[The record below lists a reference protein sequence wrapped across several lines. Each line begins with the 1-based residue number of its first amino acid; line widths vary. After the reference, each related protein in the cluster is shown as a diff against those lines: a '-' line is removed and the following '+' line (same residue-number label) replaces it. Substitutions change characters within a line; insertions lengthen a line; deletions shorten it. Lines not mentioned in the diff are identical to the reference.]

1 MEKYKTTLKS
11 TSFLHI
17 ELKKAAKL
25 YLQGMGISE
34 IKKKAKDENV
44 FMLKTENR
52 INVVASA
59 ISERLSV
66 LDDKLIDKLA
76 NETLETSKQITLYS
90 IMKTDR
96 LFFEFMQ
103 EVFKEKCL
111 LQDYTI
117 TDKDFNIFFQNK
129 AEQDSKV
136 ASWKDYTY
144 YKLKQ
149 VYKRILMEAGF
160 AKKNKKTLEIT
171 NPFISEELKK
181 HLKDK
186 GDKIYLEAMLG
197 ENINE

>member
-25 YLQGMGISE
+25 YLQGMEVPE
-34 IKKKAKDENV
+34 IKKKAEDENI

-52 INVVASA
+52 INEVASA
-59 ISERLSV
+59 LSKRLNA
-66 LDDKLIDKLA
+66 LDEELINKMA
-76 NETLETSKQITLYS
+76 NDTLETSKQIALYS

-103 EVFKEKCL
+103 EVYKEKCL
-111 LQDYTI
+111 IQDYTI

-144 YKLKQ
+144 YKLSQ
-149 VYKRILMEAGF
+149 VYKRILIDAGL
-160 AKKNKKTLEIT
+160 AKKDKKTLEIT
-171 NPFISEELKK
+171 RPLVNKDLKEY
-181 HLKDK
+181 LKNN
-186 GDKIYLEAMLG
+186 GGKIYLEAMLG
-197 ENINE
+197 EKINE